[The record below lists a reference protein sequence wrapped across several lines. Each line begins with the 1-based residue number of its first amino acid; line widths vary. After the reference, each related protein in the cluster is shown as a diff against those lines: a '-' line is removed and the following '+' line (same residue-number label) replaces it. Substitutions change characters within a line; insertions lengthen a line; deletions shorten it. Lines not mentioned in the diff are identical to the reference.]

1 MDLHQKRFN
10 KFILFL
16 TIAIFPWHYAI
27 SQEEQL
33 NISELPHILYSPND
47 TTIMWIEGNERLAVS
62 SKDSVAYQVA
72 IMELSSK
79 FGIPLAEALSF
90 NFNTHKFKTRLN
102 SIDKFTAVSDI
113 HGQYDLF
120 VELLKANNVIDRENN
135 WSYGNGVLLINGDIF
150 DRGDKVSES
159 LWLVFKLYVQAREH
173 GGEVIY
179 QSGNHEL
186 MIFDKDL
193 RYINDKYKVASE
205 LFEKS
210 YDELYISPN
219 SFFGKWLK
227 ELPIMTLIND
237 ILFTHAGVSEELVNR
252 KLSIETINQLFI
264 DSIYTREKEEYR
276 KSEQLNFLARTN
288 GPLWYR
294 GYFKDESLN
303 TADVKNW
310 VNQYQANHLVVGHTS
325 QKEIRTLFNNTIIA
339 IDSSIKGGKHGEI
352 LVYENGKLYASDRA
366 GNRRLLFETI
376 KPSFE
381 YPR

>member
-33 NISELPHILYSPND
+33 SISELPHILYSPND

-113 HGQYDLF
+113 HGQYNLF

-150 DRGDKVSES
+150 DRGNKVSES
-159 LWLVFKLYVQAREH
+159 LWLVFK
-173 GGEVIY
+173 
-179 QSGNHEL
+179 
-186 MIFDKDL
+186 
-193 RYINDKYKVASE
+193 
-205 LFEKS
+205 
-210 YDELYISPN
+210 
-219 SFFGKWLK
+219 
-227 ELPIMTLIND
+227 
-237 ILFTHAGVSEELVNR
+237 
-252 KLSIETINQLFI
+252 
-264 DSIYTREKEEYR
+264 
-276 KSEQLNFLARTN
+276 
-288 GPLWYR
+288 
-294 GYFKDESLN
+294 
-303 TADVKNW
+303 
-310 VNQYQANHLVVGHTS
+310 
-325 QKEIRTLFNNTIIA
+325 
-339 IDSSIKGGKHGEI
+339 
-352 LVYENGKLYASDRA
+352 
-366 GNRRLLFETI
+366 
-376 KPSFE
+376 
-381 YPR
+381 